1 MKRALSLVLSLC
13 LFLSMSFALAE
24 DVVSRDYERT
34 ETTATDPA
42 TGREVDLNDI
52 YVAAVNKS
60 MGSFWMDGADLEGTA
75 WAERTE
81 GVRWGYFPAA
91 TFDAAAQ
98 MSALSDALAT
108 DPDVLVI
115 SPTSG
120 EAVNEAL
127 TSAKEKGTVVI
138 GWEATDD
145 LDNFDYFIEPFVG
158 KDYVEMHVDKIAEM
172 LGDDVSYCL
181 WVGKLTTPY
190 QVQWC
195 EYFYDYAAE
204 KYPNMTC
211 VLERGAWLEHND
223 DEETAYESAKQVLMT
238 YDVDVLWTPSSGGC
252 LGLARA
258 IEDLGMTG
266 NVYACGQSRPSASK
280 VALDAGTYLFA
291 TIHYPGAVWA
301 AAAEAG
307 RRIWAGEEIKT
318 GDDLGIEGY
327 NNVTVDGNWIYGE
340 GYYWMD
346 KDTIDDVVAKFPD
359 F

>member
-1 MKRALSLVLSLC
+1 
-13 LFLSMSFALAE
+13 
-24 DVVSRDYERT
+24 
-34 ETTATDPA
+34 
-42 TGREVDLNDI
+42 
-52 YVAAVNKS
+52 
-60 MGSFWMDGADLEGTA
+60 
-75 WAERTE
+75 
-81 GVRWGYFPAA
+81 
-91 TFDAAAQ
+91 

-127 TSAKEKGTVVI
+127 TPAKEKGTVVI
-138 GWEATDD
+138 GWEATED
-145 LDNFDYFIEPFVG
+145 LDNFDYFVEPFIG
-158 KDYVEMHVDKIAEM
+158 KDYVEMHVDKIAEL
-172 LGDDVSYCL
+172 LGDDITYCL

-190 QVQWC
+190 QVLWC

-223 DEETAYESAKQVLMT
+223 NEETAYESAKQVLMT
-238 YDVDVLWTPSSGGC
+238 YDVDLLWTPSSGGC

-280 VALDAGTYLFA
+280 VALDAGTYLFS
-291 TIHYPGAVWA
+291 TVYYPGAVWA
-301 AAAEAG
+301 AAAEIG
-307 RRIWAGEEIKT
+307 RRVWAGEEIKT

-327 NNVTVDGNWIYGE
+327 NNITVIGNWVYGE

-346 KDTIDDVVAKFPD
+346 ADTIDDVVAQFPD